1 MIKITIYLDVIF
13 LENLINQGRLC
24 EGIDTIY
31 KQVDEEKMWQLYLSI
46 PIKEQSYIEW
56 KNERISNN
64 EEETT
69 FEVAENIEDIKNKS
83 RNMLK
88 NFKPQ

>member
-1 MIKITIYLDVIF
+1 M
-13 LENLINQGRLC
+13 C

-31 KQVDEEKMWQLYLSI
+31 KQIDEEKMWQLYLSI
-46 PIKEQSYIEW
+46 PIKEQSYVDW
-56 KNERISNN
+56 KNERLYENQ
-64 EEETT
+64 EETT

>member
-1 MIKITIYLDVIF
+1 
-13 LENLINQGRLC
+13 
-24 EGIDTIY
+24 
-31 KQVDEEKMWQLYLSI
+31 MWQLFLSI
-46 PIKEQSYIEW
+46 PVKEQSYIEW

-69 FEVAENIEDIKNKS
+69 FEVAENIEDIKNRS

>member
-1 MIKITIYLDVIF
+1 M
-13 LENLINQGRLC
+13 C

-31 KQVDEEKMWQLYLSI
+31 KQIDEEKMWQLYLSI